1 MTASPRALKITCV
14 IFENFSGPGQ
24 KDGALAVAP
33 KTMDSLSIVLNT
45 ERPSKLAEDIKAN
58 GLREPLVLAEVDGV
72 WMLIDGRNRR
82 AACKIAGVEPT
93 TRDIDGE
100 DPTAFVLSANVHRR
114 NISTGQRAMAIAML
128 YPEPTKGGR
137 GKKGATCGE
146 FSGVSHQ
153 RVADARVV
161 LRYCPELAQAVMRG
175 EKPLHGALAEA
186 RLSQG
191 DSSLARIAGGNF
203 LGSAVF

>member
-1 MTASPRALKITCV
+1 MAPEKYCYAGEDHKTRRTGNRRRQEGGTEIHPRGGRRRRQAIRPPPLNPVTA
-14 IFENFSGPGQ
+14 E
-24 KDGALAVAP
+24 VAP
-33 KTMDSLSIVLNT
+33 Y
-45 ERPSKLAEDIKAN
+45 
-58 GLREPLVLAEVDGV
+58 
-72 WMLIDGRNRR
+72 
-82 AACKIAGVEPT
+82 
-93 TRDIDGE
+93 
-100 DPTAFVLSANVHRR
+100 PTAFVLSANVHRR

-137 GKKGATCGE
+137 GKKGTK
-146 FSGVSHQ
+146 SGTVSSVAIQ
-153 RVADARVV
+153 RITDARVV
-161 LRYCPELAQAVMRG
+161 LRYSPELAQAVMRG